1 MTYCG
6 AIIGLFVIVLSIV
19 IVSISPSSEDLADGF
34 QTPIIAFE
42 FAQTPED
49 LAFLSGFGAV
59 EIKNRQLM
67 DTLHMWDMAYPF
79 AYGGFLILLLLQLA
93 NSGHSIAWI
102 GVPIAVFITPAYF
115 LLFPARLF

>member
-1 MTYCG
+1 
-6 AIIGLFVIVLSIV
+6 
-19 IVSISPSSEDLADGF
+19 
-34 QTPIIAFE
+34 
-42 FAQTPED
+42 
-49 LAFLSGFGAV
+49 
-59 EIKNRQLM
+59 M